1 MPCRID
7 LGGVWIDG
15 CIHNVSARGLMV
27 SANRLPKA
35 GAYVDIRRGTLVI
48 IGRVAWAEGRRF
60 GVRTQD
66 IISAT
71 MLVNEPV
78 LDSKPSARQ
87 ADDRRTS
94 GRAKA
99 SLSAAQRSDRSR
111 QLSSRLQFVILIAAG
126 LGAALLAATQVYHI
140 LAQALG
146 PITKALGGAD

>member
-1 MPCRID
+1 VPCRID

-66 IISAT
+66 VISAT

-87 ADDRRTS
+87 SDDRRTT

-99 SLSAAQRSDRSR
+99 SLSAAQRLDRSR

>member
-1 MPCRID
+1 M
-7 LGGVWIDG
+7 
-15 CIHNVSARGLMV
+15 
-27 SANRLPKA
+27 
-35 GAYVDIRRGTLVI
+35 I

-66 IISAT
+66 VISAT

-126 LGAALLAATQVYHI
+126 LGAGLLAATQVYHI